1 MSLLFLLL
9 LISAEVDVVHGGI
22 DLQDCTERS
31 CSTDGPP
38 IRFPFRLKGMQPVHC
53 GYPGFELSCTHDNQ
67 TLLLLEMSSSTKL
80 YVKEIDYRSQLIA
93 VDDEIECYP
102 RDIFYHSSSPFKLV
116 GNASLFSCPP
126 STVRENITTE
136 FLSCLSRLS
145 PCHGNPGNQ
154 LIYASIT
161 TSYRYCSMGSIDRLP
176 LVSCTKVHDY
186 SGPAVTSNYPEYYFS
201 HSPLYYRALYLYW
214 SKPSCQQCEE
224 MDKLCSLKNEF
235 TNQTDPQTQC
245 LDVPKAK
252 GSCTLS
258 VILIVT
264 GATIYYVYSSVKRE
278 EENQL
283 RIKIFLDE
291 YRALKPSRY
300 TYADIKRIT
309 EHFKEKLGQG
319 AYGTVFKG
327 RLSSELLVAVKILNN
342 SNEKGEDF
350 INEVGTMGQIHHV
363 NVVRL
368 IGYCADGF
376 IRALV
381 YEFLPNGPLQNFL
394 SSADNENSFLGWEKL
409 QDIALGIAKGI
420 EYLHQGCEQQILHFD
435 IKPHNVLLDH
445 DFTPKVSDFGL
456 AKLCSKDQSEVSMT
470 AARGTMG
477 YIAPEVYSRNFG
489 NVSYKADVYSFGTL
503 LLEMVGGRKN
513 FKVME
518 DSSSQ
523 VYFPEWIYNLLEQGN
538 DLRIH
543 VGDEGNVG
551 IARKLAI
558 VGLWCI
564 QWHPIDRPSM
574 KTVVQMLEK
583 EGDNLTM
590 PPNPFAST
598 SSSS

>member
-1 MSLLFLLL
+1 MLPTMSLLFWLL
-9 LISAEVDVVHGGI
+9 LIFVEVDVVHGGGVG
-22 DLQDCTERS
+22 LEDCTETRCGS
-31 CSTDGPP
+31 YGPP
-38 IRFPFRLKGMQPVHC
+38 IRFPFRLKGRQPVHC
-53 GYPGFELSCTHDNQ
+53 GYPGFDLSCTNDNK
-67 TLLLLEMSSSTKL
+67 TLLEIPSSSKL
-80 YVKEIDYRSQLIA
+80 YVRRINYTSQVIQTYFGLEYCLA
-93 VDDEIECYP
+93 
-102 RDIFYHSSSPFKLV
+102 RDIFYHGSSPFKFV

-126 STVRENITTE
+126 SIVRDQYIADNYP
-136 FLSCLSRLS
+136 CLARLS
-145 PCHGNPGNQ
+145 PCHGNSGNH
-154 LIYASIT
+154 IYAFAAA
-161 TSYRYCSMGSIDRLP
+161 RCSIDDTP
-176 LVSCTKVHDY
+176 LVSCTKVYDY
-186 SGPAVTSNYPEYYFS
+186 KDGLGYPYGFS
-201 HSPLYYRALYLYW
+201 YMYLHW
-214 SKPSCQQCEE
+214 SIPSCQHCEE
-224 MDKLCSLKNEF
+224 KGKLCRLKNEF

-252 GSCTLS
+252 GHKLRASTLKILGSCTVS
-258 VILIVT
+258 IILIVT
-264 GATIYYVYSSVKRE
+264 GTIIYYVYSSVRRE

-283 RIKIFLDE
+283 RIKRFLDD

-300 TYADIKRIT
+300 SYADIKRIT
-309 EHFKEKLGQG
+309 EQFKEKLGQG

-327 RLSSELLVAVKILNN
+327 KLSSELLVAVKILNN
-342 SNEKGEDF
+342 SNETGEDF
-350 INEVGTMGQIHHV
+350 INEVGTMGQIYHV
-363 NVVRL
+363 NVVRMV
-368 IGYCADGF
+368 GYCADGF

-394 SSADNENSFLGWEKL
+394 SSADNESSFLGWDKL

-456 AKLCSKDQSEVSMT
+456 AKLCSKDQSAVSMT

-477 YIAPEVYSRNFG
+477 YIAPEVFSRNFG

-518 DSSSQ
+518 DSTSQ

-543 VGDEGNVG
+543 IGDEGNVE
-551 IARKLAI
+551 IARKLAV

-564 QWHPIDRPSM
+564 QWCPIDRPSM
-574 KTVVQMLEK
+574 KTVVQMLER

>member
-1 MSLLFLLL
+1 MLPTMSFLFWLL
-9 LISAEVDVVHGGI
+9 LIFVDVDVVHGGGVG
-22 DLQDCTERS
+22 LEDCTETR
-31 CSTDGPP
+31 CSSDGPA
-38 IRFPFRLKGMQPVHC
+38 IQFPFRLKGRQPAHC
-53 GYPGFELSCTHDNQ
+53 GYWGFDLSCTKDNQ
-67 TLLLLEMSSSTKL
+67 TLLEMPSSFKL
-80 YVKEIDYRSQLIA
+80 FVTEIDYTSQQIGAALTL
-93 VDDEIECYP
+93 DCLD
-102 RDIFYHSSSPFKLV
+102 RDIFYHGSSSAFRYA
-116 GNASLFSCPP
+116 GNTSLFSCPP
-126 STVRENITTE
+126 STVRDQYITDN
-136 FLSCLSRLS
+136 FRCLARLS
-145 PCHGNPGNQ
+145 PCHGNPGNH
-154 LIYASIT
+154 IYA
-161 TSYRYCSMGSIDRLP
+161 YALGRGCSIDKTP

-186 SGPAVTSNYPEYYFS
+186 KDALACTDDFSGM
-201 HSPLYYRALYLYW
+201 ALHW
-214 SKPSCQQCEE
+214 SIPSCQHCEE
-224 MDKLCSLKNEF
+224 KGKLCRLKNGF
-235 TNQTDPQTQC
+235 INQTDPQTQC
-245 LDVPKAK
+245 WHQLDVPKAK
-252 GSCTLS
+252 VSI
-258 VILIVT
+258 ILIVT
-264 GATIYYVYSSVKRE
+264 GTKIYYVYSSVKRE

-283 RIKIFLDE
+283 RIKRFLDD

-300 TYADIKRIT
+300 SYADIKRIT
-309 EHFKEKLGQG
+309 EQFKEKLGQG

-368 IGYCADGF
+368 VGYCADGF

-394 SSADNENSFLGWEKL
+394 SPADNESSFLGWDKL

-420 EYLHQGCEQQILHFD
+420 EYLHHGCEQQILHFD

-456 AKLCSKDQSEVSMT
+456 AKLCSKDQSAVSMT

-477 YIAPEVYSRNFG
+477 YIAPEVFSRNFG
-489 NVSYKADVYSFGTL
+489 NVSYKVDVYSFGTL

-518 DSSSQ
+518 DSTSQ

-538 DLRIH
+538 DLRIYI
-543 VGDEGNVG
+543 GDEGNVE
-551 IARKLAI
+551 IAKKLAV

-564 QWHPIDRPSM
+564 QWYPIDRPSM
-574 KTVVQMLEK
+574 KTVVQMLER

>member
-1 MSLLFLLL
+1 MLLTMSFLFWLL
-9 LISAEVDVVHGGI
+9 LIFVDADVVHGGVGPE
-22 DLQDCTERS
+22 DCKEAR
-31 CSTDGPP
+31 CSSDGPV
-38 IRFPFRLKGMQPVHC
+38 IQFPFRLKGRQPVHC
-53 GYPGFELSCTHDNQ
+53 GYPGFDLSCTKDKE
-67 TLLLLEMSSSTKL
+67 TLLEMPSSSKL
-80 YVKEIDYRSQLIA
+80 FVREINYTSQKIQA
-93 VDDEIECYP
+93 YP
-102 RDIFYHSSSPFKLV
+102 QLGCLDKDIFYQGSSAFKYV
-116 GNASLFSCPP
+116 GNTILFSCPP
-126 STVRENITTE
+126 STLRDQYITDN
-136 FLSCLSRLS
+136 FHCLARLS
-145 PCHGNPGNQ
+145 PCHGNPGNHS
-154 LIYASIT
+154 YAFGLG
-161 TSYRYCSMGSIDRLP
+161 CSIDEIP

-186 SGPAVTSNYPEYYFS
+186 KDALVYPYGFS
-201 HSPLYYRALYLYW
+201 RMYLSRIYLHW
-214 SKPSCQQCEE
+214 SIPSCQHCEE
-224 MDKLCSLKNEF
+224 MGKLCMLKNEF
-235 TNQTDPQTQC
+235 TNHTDPQTKC
-245 LDVPKAK
+245 FPKDK

-264 GATIYYVYSSVKRE
+264 GMTIYYVYSSLKRE

-283 RIKIFLDE
+283 RIKRFLDE

-300 TYADIKRIT
+300 SYADIKRIT
-309 EHFKEKLGQG
+309 EKFKEKLGQG

-394 SSADNENSFLGWEKL
+394 SSADNENSFIGWDKL
-409 QDIALGIAKGI
+409 QDIALGIAKGL

-456 AKLCSKDQSEVSMT
+456 AKLCSRDQSAVSMT
-470 AARGTMG
+470 ARGTMG
-477 YIAPEVYSRNFG
+477 YIAPEVFSRNFG

-518 DSSSQ
+518 DSTSQ

-543 VGDEGNVG
+543 IGDEGNVE
-551 IARKLAI
+551 IAETLAV

-564 QWHPIDRPSM
+564 QWYPIDRPSM
-574 KTVVQMLEK
+574 KTVVQMLER

-590 PPNPFAST
+590 PPNPFASN

>member
-1 MSLLFLLL
+1 MLLTMSFFFWLL
-9 LISAEVDVVHGGI
+9 LIFVDVDVVHGGGVG
-22 DLQDCTERS
+22 LEDCTETR
-31 CSTDGPP
+31 CSNEGPA
-38 IRFPFRLKGMQPVHC
+38 IRFPFRLKGRQPVHC
-53 GYPGFELSCTHDNQ
+53 GYPGFDLSCTNDNK
-67 TLLLLEMSSSTKL
+67 TLLEIPSSSKL
-80 YVKEIDYRSQLIA
+80 SVTGINYKSQLIEA
-93 VDDEIECYP
+93 DPGLDCLA
-102 RDIFYHSSSPFKLV
+102 RDIFYHGSSSPFKLV

-126 STVRENITTE
+126 SVERDEFITDSYPS
-136 FLSCLSRLS
+136 FGCLARLS
-145 PCHGNPGNQ
+145 PCHSNPGIPGNQ
-154 LIYASIT
+154 IYATFPDPKSD
-161 TSYRYCSMGSIDRLP
+161 CSIDNIP

-186 SGPAVTSNYPEYYFS
+186 KFTLANTFGISYTAM
-201 HSPLYYRALYLYW
+201 YLHW
-214 SKPSCQQCEE
+214 SIPSCQHCKE
-224 MDKLCSLKNEF
+224 MGKLCRLKNEF
-235 TNQTDPQTQC
+235 TNQTDLQTKC

-264 GATIYYVYSSVKRE
+264 GMTIYYVYSSLKRE

-283 RIKIFLDE
+283 RIKRFLDE

-300 TYADIKRIT
+300 SYSDYKRIT
-309 EHFKEKLGQG
+309 EKFKEKLGQG
-319 AYGTVFKG
+319 SYGTVFKG

-394 SSADNENSFLGWEKL
+394 SSADNESSFLGWVKL

-456 AKLCSKDQSEVSMT
+456 AKLCSRDRSAISMT

-477 YIAPEVYSRNFG
+477 YIAPEVFSRNFG

-518 DSSSQ
+518 DSTNQ

-543 VGDEGNVG
+543 IGDEGDVE
-551 IARKLAI
+551 IAKKLAV

-564 QWHPIDRPSM
+564 
-574 KTVVQMLEK
+574 
-583 EGDNLTM
+583 
-590 PPNPFAST
+590 
-598 SSSS
+598 

>member
-1 MSLLFLLL
+1 MYCY
-9 LISAEVDVVHGGI
+9 
-22 DLQDCTERS
+22 CT
-31 CSTDGPP
+31 
-38 IRFPFRLKGMQPVHC
+38 V
-53 GYPGFELSCTHDNQ
+53 
-67 TLLLLEMSSSTKL
+67 
-80 YVKEIDYRSQLIA
+80 
-93 VDDEIECYP
+93 
-102 RDIFYHSSSPFKLV
+102 
-116 GNASLFSCPP
+116 
-126 STVRENITTE
+126 
-136 FLSCLSRLS
+136 
-145 PCHGNPGNQ
+145 
-154 LIYASIT
+154 SI
-161 TSYRYCSMGSIDRLP
+161 
-176 LVSCTKVHDY
+176 
-186 SGPAVTSNYPEYYFS
+186 
-201 HSPLYYRALYLYW
+201 
-214 SKPSCQQCEE
+214 
-224 MDKLCSLKNEF
+224 
-235 TNQTDPQTQC
+235 
-245 LDVPKAK
+245 
-252 GSCTLS
+252 
-258 VILIVT
+258 ILIVT
-264 GATIYYVYSSVKRE
+264 GTIIYYVYSSVKRE

-283 RIKIFLDE
+283 RIKRFLDD

-300 TYADIKRIT
+300 SYADIKRIT
-309 EHFKEKLGQG
+309 EQFKEKLGQG

-327 RLSSELLVAVKILNN
+327 KLSSEFLVAVKILNN

-368 IGYCADGF
+368 VGYCADGF

-381 YEFLPNGPLQNFL
+381 YEFLPNGPLQNYL
-394 SSADNENSFLGWEKL
+394 SSADNESSFLGWDQL

-456 AKLCSKDQSEVSMT
+456 AKLCSKDQSAVSMT

-477 YIAPEVYSRNFG
+477 YIAPEVFSRNFG

-518 DSSSQ
+518 DSTSQ

-543 VGDEGNVG
+543 IGDEGNVE
-551 IARKLAI
+551 IAKKLAV

-564 QWHPIDRPSM
+564 QWYPIDRPSM
-574 KTVVQMLEK
+574 KIVVQMLER

-590 PPNPFAST
+590 PPNPFTST